1 MTGSTRVA
9 SRSVGCQQANIS
21 LLIPRFAGSG
31 GISRKKNLKDKDEAR
46 SDQQSGPFQS
56 AIRLCR
62 MISSA
67 PQILELPWP
76 FWYCLPSSFN
86 PFLCNPQWQVDE
98 CRGLVLQCSG
108 ERELTGFSF
117 NASLYPTQMLLY
129 LDMTNLTEL
138 FRLLIQFMATFDIP
152 VL

>member
-9 SRSVGCQQANIS
+9 SQSVGSQQAYIS

-31 GISRKKNLKDKDEAR
+31 VISRKKNLKDKDEAR

-67 PQILELPWP
+67 PQILELRGH
-76 FWYCLPSSFN
+76 FGIVFQAASTLFYAIRNGRSMNVADLFSSA
-86 PFLCNPQWQVDE
+86 QG
-98 CRGLVLQCSG
+98 RGS
-108 ERELTGFSF
+108 
-117 NASLYPTQMLLY
+117 
-129 LDMTNLTEL
+129 
-138 FRLLIQFMATFDIP
+138 
-152 VL
+152 